1 MSGDRFDPQMVLYN
15 RKTNAFKY
23 PTFPLKH
30 FLYASPMYGANES
43 GIIRKNTDEPRYIRI
58 TDIDEFGNLNED
70 IGATAENI
78 EDKYYLDENDLLFAR
93 SGATVGKTYLH
104 KGKTYPCFFAGYM
117 IKFKIDPA
125 KINPYFVFTYTQLNT
140 YKEWVK
146 AVQRA
151 SAQPNINAEEYK
163 NFPIPLPP
171 LDIQNQIIAKM
182 DEAYRQKADNEA
194 RAQAILDGID
204 GYLLSELGI
213 DAPDLD
219 DKTVAKRVF
228 TRKMSE
234 VSGKRFD
241 PSSYAD
247 GFSFIDTVF
256 DLVTFSDYLFI
267 DPYSKMDETLE
278 ATFLPMEKISD
289 EYGEADTTLSRNM
302 EGSKGYTKFQE
313 NDLLW
318 SKITPCMEN
327 GKSAVVRHLQN
338 GIGFGSTEYFVF
350 RPKRKDINIDY
361 IHALLRLKAFRQTAT
376 RFFTGTSG
384 HQRVSSDFF
393 KTLKIPLPFLE
404 KQNEIA
410 AHVESLRAE
419 AKRLRNEAAQQ
430 FEAAKAEV
438 EKMVLGN

>member
-1 MSGDRFDPQMVLYN
+1 MPFILKQFEQRSSGGN
-15 RKTNAFKY
+15 Y
-23 PTFPLKH
+23 PAITIEELSKV
-30 FLYASPMYGANES
+30 
-43 GIIRKNTDEPRYIRI
+43 IIP
-58 TDIDEFGNLNED
+58 
-70 IGATAENI
+70 
-78 EDKYYLDENDLLFAR
+78 
-93 SGATVGKTYLH
+93 V
-104 KGKTYPCFFAGYM
+104 
-117 IKFKIDPA
+117 
-125 KINPYFVFTYTQLNT
+125 
-140 YKEWVK
+140 
-146 AVQRA
+146 
-151 SAQPNINAEEYK
+151 
-163 NFPIPLPP
+163 PP
-171 LDIQNQIIAKM
+171 LHIQNEIIVKM
-182 DEAYRQKADNEA
+182 DEAYRQKAVNEA

-213 DAPDLD
+213 IAPDID
-219 DKTVAKRVF
+219 DKALSKRVF

-410 AHVESLRAE
+410 AHIESLRAE
-419 AKRLRNEAAQQ
+419 AKRLREEAAQQ

-438 EKMVLGN
+438 EKMILGN